1 MLARCYRTFLVTST
15 SSPDSARAPVQG
27 EPLCQGFASTL
38 RKAAL
43 LSMNDQLLRTRCPEL
58 WDVAVGYPA
67 GLSVLTVPGE
77 IRPTLLVKLPH
88 QFLLTARMN
97 RGFKVYVIPIQLEGI
112 STIGLVSAFIDD
124 EDNPLTVWS
133 SLGADPDSQGLLRA
147 LRFGYVNIR
156 MVDEHCREILAYEAT
171 IDVPLESRIRMDV
184 AKFYETSHDLDHA
197 MSEFA
202 TAWFSVRVTEDDLQ
216 ALSVKFENPMYA
228 EDRKFKDERPELF
241 RFHGSTGFTEV
252 SLVRLEPGQFQE
264 MDIILLL
271 QRIFSPEQIYHS
283 PRRVNDCEEICDVLV
298 IIDEFCLIVQAKD
311 SPNTESML
319 AKSFERK
326 RAKAKSQLHDG
337 CNQIAGA
344 IGYFR
349 RVRPLRF
356 TIDDREMEIDLG
368 HRDILSLVVV
378 RERFDYDFN
387 DYSTRLMS
395 LHQKTDLPCLGMG
408 YGELIQFC
416 TYCEGPDGLRRA
428 YMQLF
433 DEALNTGVFKRMRFG
448 IRDLFNADGD
458 FRF

>member
-1 MLARCYRTFLVTST
+1 
-15 SSPDSARAPVQG
+15 
-27 EPLCQGFASTL
+27 
-38 RKAAL
+38 
-43 LSMNDQLLRTRCPEL
+43 MNDQLLSARYPEL

-88 QFLLTARMN
+88 QFLLTARTN
-97 RGFKVYVIPIQLEGI
+97 RGFNVYVIPIQLEEI
-112 STIGLVSAFIDD
+112 STIGLLSAFIDD
-124 EDNPLTVWS
+124 EDSPLTVWS
-133 SLGADPDSQGLLRA
+133 PLGPDPDSQALLRA

-156 MVDEHCREILAYEAT
+156 MVDEHAREILAYEAA
-171 IDVPLESRIRMDV
+171 IEIPLESRVRMDV
-184 AKFYETSHDLDHA
+184 AKFYEVTHDLDHA

-202 TAWFSVRVTEDDLQ
+202 TAWFSLRVTENDLQ
-216 ALSVKFENPMYA
+216 AISVKFEDPMYA

-252 SLVRLEPGQFQE
+252 SLVKLEPGQFQE
-264 MDIILLL
+264 IDIILLL

-283 PRRVNDCEEICDVLV
+283 PRRVNDDEEICDVLV
-298 IIDEFCLIVQAKD
+298 ITDEFCLIVQAKD

-319 AKSFERK
+319 AKSLERK
-326 RAKAKSQLHDG
+326 RAKAKSQLHEG
-337 CNQIAGA
+337 CNQVAGA
-344 IGYFR
+344 ISYFR

-356 TIDDREMEIDLG
+356 TIDDREMEVDMG

-378 RERFDYDFN
+378 RERFDYDFK

-395 LHQKTDLPCLGMG
+395 LHQKVDLPCLGIG
-408 YGELIQFC
+408 YGELIEFC
-416 TYCEGPDGLRRA
+416 TYCEGPDGLRSA

-433 DEALNTGVFKRMRFG
+433 YEALNTGVFKRMRFG
-448 IRDLFNADGD
+448 IRDLFNADGE